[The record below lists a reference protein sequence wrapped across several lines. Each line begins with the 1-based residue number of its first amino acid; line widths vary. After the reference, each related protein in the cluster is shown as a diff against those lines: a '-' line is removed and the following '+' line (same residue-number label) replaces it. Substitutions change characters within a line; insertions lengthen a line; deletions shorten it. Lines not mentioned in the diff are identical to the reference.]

1 MKKYTN
7 TIYVIV
13 ILVLTAIISLYLTS
27 YAHTNVNKILATIV
41 NLIGIILGGTIT
53 TLAIIMG
60 LLSIQEL
67 YIISKIYEENENK
80 NKYLQFIQNVRTDVN
95 CVLFCLILSLVSL
108 LISYSKI
115 QWWLLWIGFA
125 SITLTLSAIHDLINS
140 LFLLIKVKY
149 EISKLSKKWNKS

>member
-140 LFLLIKVKY
+140 LFSLIKVKY